1 MQLTRWPRVISA
13 LLIACLGVF
22 PLLGWTQ
29 DSAPPADVENPP
41 AATES
46 TPDAEPA
53 GEGEES
59 KSAVERQREMAARYR
74 QFDRT
79 LQKMADYLR
88 KTDPQKAD
96 LLMRAIRHSK
106 EDRLSDQMN
115 RVVQLLESE
124 QFGVATERQDEVLV
138 SMQAMLKLL
147 QSDGIIV
154 ELKAEQERIK
164 DLLKDLGKILGKE
177 KDLRAKTER
186 GEDPNR
192 LADAQAKVA
201 EETKNLEN
209 KIDGQDAQ
217 KNAGKPGES
226 KPGESKPGESKPGES
241 KPGESKPGESKPGEK
256 KPGEQKP
263 GEKKPGEQKPGE
275 KKPGESK
282 PGESKPGESK
292 PGESKPG
299 ESKPGES
306 KPGESKPGESK
317 PGESK
322 PGESKPGE
330 SKPGESKPGEQNPQQ
345 NQESQQ
351 DNKRTPGR
359 EDIEQAR
366 DEMERA
372 IEELKK
378 KNHDGASKAQD
389 EAIKKLIAAKEKL
402 EEILRQLRDEERELL
417 LLALEARFQKMLAM
431 QKLVYQGTVDLSRI
445 DAAAWADRHT
455 QQSRQLARDENE
467 IASDAQKA
475 LTLLKEEGSSVAFPE
490 AVEQLRE
497 DMLTVARRLDGND
510 VGEITQAIERDII
523 EALAEAIE
531 ALKKELEKLKDKKKN
546 PPPPPPNGEPPEP
559 PLVDLLAEL
568 KMLRSLQLRVNR
580 MTKQFGR
587 MIDSPDGEQAVKADV
602 LEQLQRLAIRQA
614 RIQETTYN
622 LATGRNK

>member
-1 MQLTRWPRVISA
+1 MQPARWPRLLSA
-13 LLIACLGVF
+13 LLILSLGVL

-29 DSAPPADVENPP
+29 ESAPPADDAPATVPP
-41 AATES
+41 ATEAPAS
-46 TPDAEPA
+46 DAEKTA
-53 GEGEES
+53 LD
-59 KSAVERQREMAARYR
+59 RQREMTNRYK

-96 LLMRAIRHSK
+96 VLLRAIRMSK
-106 EDRLSDQMN
+106 ETRVSDQMN
-115 RVVQLLESE
+115 RVVQLLEAE
-124 QFGVATERQDEVLV
+124 QFGAATERQDDVLA
-138 SMQAMLKLL
+138 SMQALLKLL
-147 QSDGIIV
+147 QSEGILV
-154 ELKAEQERIK
+154 NNRAEQERIK

-186 GEDPNR
+186 GEEAQR
-192 LADAQAKVA
+192 LAEAQAKVA

-209 KIDGQDAQ
+209 KIDGQDAS
-217 KNAGKPGES
+217 KNAG

-263 GEKKPGEQKPGE
+263 GEKKPGE

-317 PGESK
+317 PGEQ
-322 PGESKPGE
+322 
-330 SKPGESKPGEQNPQQ
+330 KPGEQNQ
-345 NQESQQ
+345 SK
-351 DNKRTPGR
+351 DDTRTPGR
-359 EDIEQAR
+359 EDIEKAR

-378 KNHDGASKAQD
+378 KNHDGASQAQD
-389 EAIKKLIAAKEKL
+389 EAIKNLIAAKEKL

-431 QKLVYQGTVDLSRI
+431 QKLVYQGTVDLARI
-445 DAAAWADRHT
+445 DAAAWVERHT
-455 QQSRQLARDENE
+455 EQSRQLSRDEND
-467 IASDAQKA
+467 IAIDAQKA
-475 LTLLKEEGSSVAFPE
+475 LVLLKEEGSSVAFPE

-497 DMLTVARRLDGND
+497 DMLTVARRLDENN

-531 ALKKELEKLKDKKKN
+531 ALKKELEKLKDKKKKPQ
-546 PPPPPPNGEPPEP
+546 PPKEGEPPDP

-568 KMLRSLQLRVNR
+568 KMLRSLQQRVNR
-580 MTKQFGR
+580 MTKQYGR
-587 MIDSPDGEQAVKADV
+587 MIDSPDGEQALQGEV
-602 LEQLQRLAIRQA
+602 LEQLQRLAVRQS
-614 RIQETTYN
+614 RIQQATYN

>member
-1 MQLTRWPRVISA
+1 MQPTRWPRIVSA
-13 LLIACLGVF
+13 LLIVGLGVF
-22 PLLGWTQ
+22 PLLGQTENE
-29 DSAPPADVENPP
+29 APPPENPP
-41 AATES
+41 AATAPAEH
-46 TPDAEPA
+46 AEPQ
-53 GEGEES
+53 GESE
-59 KSAVERQREMAARYR
+59 KSALERQQEMAARYR
-74 QFDRT
+74 QFDAT

-88 KTDPQKAD
+88 ETDPAKAD
-96 LLMRAIRHSK
+96 IIIRAIRLSR
-106 EDRLSDQMN
+106 ENRVSDQMS
-115 RVVQLLESE
+115 RVVQLLENE
-124 QFGVATERQDEVLV
+124 QFGVASERQDDVLA
-138 SMQAMLKLL
+138 SMQALLKLL
-147 QSDGIIV
+147 QSEGI
-154 ELKAEQERIK
+154 LDNNRAEQERIK

-186 GEDPNR
+186 GEDANR

-201 EETKNLEN
+201 QETKDLEN
-209 KIDGQDAQ
+209 KIDGQDAS

-241 KPGESKPGESKPGEK
+241 KPGESKPGESKPGEKKPGESKPGESKPGEK

-306 KPGESKPGESK
+306 KPGQPKPGQ
-317 PGESK
+317 P
-322 PGESKPGE
+322 
-330 SKPGESKPGEQNPQQ
+330 KPGESKPGEQKPQEP
-345 NQESQQ
+345 QESQE
-351 DNKRTPGR
+351 DNRNKRTPGR
-359 EDIEQAR
+359 EDIERAR

-389 EAIKKLIAAKEKL
+389 EAIKNLIAAKEKL

-431 QKLVYQGTVDLSRI
+431 QKLVYQGTVDLARI
-445 DAAAWADRHT
+445 DAAAWVDRHT
-455 QQSRQLARDENE
+455 QQSQQLSRDENE
-467 IASDAQKA
+467 IAIDAQKA

-497 DMLTVARRLDGND
+497 DMLTVARRLDENE

-523 EALAEAIE
+523 EGLAEAIE
-531 ALKKELEKLKDKKKN
+531 ALKKELEKLKEKKKN
-546 PPPPPPNGEPPEP
+546 PPPPNSGEPPEP
-559 PLVDLLAEL
+559 PLVDILAEL

-587 MIDSPDGEQAVKADV
+587 MIDGPDGEQALKQDV
-602 LEQLQRLAIRQA
+602 LDQLRRLAVRQG
-614 RIQETTYN
+614 RIQQATYN
-622 LATGRNK
+622 LATGKNK

>member
-1 MQLTRWPRVISA
+1 MSRTRRLRILST
-13 LLIACLGVF
+13 LLIVCLGVF

-29 DSAPPADVENPP
+29 DSAPSAEN
-41 AATES
+41 AATAKPP
-46 TPDAEPA
+46 TDAETKA
-53 GEGEES
+53 AAE
-59 KSAVERQREMAARYR
+59 KSALIRQSEMSARYR
-74 QFDRT
+74 QFDHT

-88 KTDPQKAD
+88 KTDPAKAD
-96 LLMRAIRHSK
+96 IVLRVIRKSK
-106 EDRLSDQMN
+106 ETRVSDQMN
-115 RVVQLLESE
+115 RVVQLLENE
-124 QFGVATERQDEVLV
+124 QFGAATERQDSVLAD
-138 SMQAMLKLL
+138 MQALL
-147 QSDGIIV
+147 RLLRSDGILD
-154 ELKAEQERIK
+154 ENRAEQARIK
-164 DLLKDLGKILGKE
+164 DLLKNVDKLIGKE

-186 GEDPNR
+186 GENADR

-201 EETKNLEN
+201 KETKDLEN
-209 KIDGQDAQ
+209 KIDAQDAA

-241 KPGESKPGESKPGEK
+241 KPGESKPGEKKPGDSKPGEK
-256 KPGEQKP
+256 KPGES
-263 GEKKPGEQKPGE
+263 KPGE

-306 KPGESKPGESK
+306 KPGESKPGQSKPGQSKPGQSKPGEKK

-322 PGESKPGE
+322 PDENKPDDT
-330 SKPGESKPGEQNPQQ
+330 QADNR
-345 NQESQQ
+345 
-351 DNKRTPGR
+351 NKRTPGR
-359 EDIEQAR
+359 EELEKAR

-378 KNHDGASKAQD
+378 KNHDNASKAQD
-389 EAIKKLIAAKEKL
+389 EAIKKLLVVKEKL

-431 QKLVYQGTVDLSRI
+431 QKLVYQGTTDLARI
-445 DAAAWADRHT
+445 DAAAWVARHT
-455 QQSRQLARDENE
+455 QQSQQLSRDEND
-467 IASDAQKA
+467 IAAEAQKA

-497 DMLTVARRLDGND
+497 DMLTVARRLDENH

-531 ALKKELEKLKDKKKN
+531 ALKKELEKLKDKKKKKQ
-546 PPPPPPNGEPPEP
+546 PPKNGQPADP
-559 PLVDLLAEL
+559 PLVDILAEL

-587 MIDSPDGEQAVKADV
+587 MIENPDGEQALKADV
-602 LEQLQRLAIRQA
+602 LEQLQRLAGRQS
-614 RIQETTYN
+614 RIQQATYD